1 MSIVIIM
8 KDIIAGG
15 MVGFS
20 QVGVGHPFD
29 TAKVLIQNK
38 KPWSGLP
45 LSSYYKGW
53 KFPLLSA
60 AIFNSIVFPIYER
73 TVDYTNNSFASGFI
87 AGAIVSPVVYIFDVG
102 KIRQQTLQTVN
113 FRHLYTTYGKDSTLY
128 RETLAM
134 SLYFGSYF
142 NLRKNDFHPLTA
154 GGIAGL
160 VNWTF
165 TYPLDVIRS
174 RQMAQNIPFRKAL
187 NQGNLWTGYSICAGR
202 AVIVNAANFWVYETV
217 KKYL

>member
-1 MSIVIIM
+1 M
-8 KDIIAGG
+8 KDIIAGAA
-15 MVGFS
+15 VGFS

-38 KPWSGLP
+38 RPWFGLP
-45 LSSYYKGW
+45 LTSYYKGW
-53 KFPLLSA
+53 RFPLFSA
-60 AIFNSIVFPIYER
+60 TIFNSIVFPIYER

-87 AGAIVSPVVYIFDVG
+87 AGAVVTPIVYIFDVG

-113 FRHLYTTYGKDSTLY
+113 LRHLYTTYGKDSTFY

-160 VNWTF
+160 VNLTC

-187 NQGNLWTGYSICAGR
+187 NQGNLWKGYSICATR
-202 AVIVNAANFWVYETV
+202 AIIVNAANFWVYETV